1 MDPEQIEKIKQFFG
15 IEDRLDLES
24 YKLQKEI
31 EDNNYQGTQGTI
43 DTDLQYHTDL
53 QSSEINTNDFLN
65 LSSDEEDNK
74 INYLASKLKKEV
86 NKKKQ
91 IKNEIKT
98 LKKFREQL
106 ENYEA
111 TQEHQA
117 EVQSAYTQDIK
128 S

>member
-1 MDPEQIEKIKQFFG
+1 MDPEQIEKMKQFFG

-74 INYLASKLKKEV
+74 INYLANKLKKEV
-86 NKKKQ
+86 NKKK
-91 IKNEIKT
+91 
-98 LKKFREQL
+98 
-106 ENYEA
+106 
-111 TQEHQA
+111 
-117 EVQSAYTQDIK
+117 
-128 S
+128 